1 MEDTDALITE
11 WSKLTT
17 QMDKLKLKLKPV
29 EQELLARL
37 KIGDPVQIPRKPEK
51 IVKRDR
57 RQLDPVKLQDAVSD
71 KVWKLITEPKPV
83 AARIE
88 VAIRDGKLTEDVV
101 ESCSTRSK
109 AWLAI
114 TKE

>member
-11 WSKLTT
+11 WLKLTT

-29 EQELLARL
+29 EEELMNRL

-57 RQLDPVKLQDAVSD
+57 AQLDPDKLQK
-71 KVWKLITEPKPV
+71 KVAAEVWELITERKPV
-83 AARIE
+83 ADRIK
-88 VAIRDGKLTEDVV
+88 VAIRDSRLTEAEVA
-101 ESCSTRSK
+101 ECSTRSK
-109 AWLAI
+109 PWLAI
-114 TKE
+114 TKK